1 MMKWVAIFSM
11 ALLLGACAERPSDEM
26 ARVIEPDVGVR
37 ALADIRQWYEDTA
50 DSCPEGSDRPAVLCS
65 GVLLRATEN
74 NPAFLPWDPS
84 PASLARG
91 AVSFSYL
98 RADVN
103 FTQLVFTYRNGYIL
117 YPSDKR
123 PKGSLDIAVLC
134 AFPMDADTYNRPTEQ
149 GCGENTVD
157 RRPAATRACDV
168 HGIDGLGRWSA
179 LFAAMD
185 NKYSG
190 QCGWNVREGQA
201 DAAARFVLSLRAH
214 EAMPEAQRALANELR
229 LATWPK
235 GSGPRLPIRAFFY
248 VPAAEGSLAKA
259 RDDQR
264 RYFEAYGGFM
274 PILRLMLPSTVGGK
288 ASFAYD
294 SDDQRVSP

>member
-1 MMKWVAIFSM
+1 MKRITVFGI
-11 ALLLGACAERPSDEM
+11 ALLLGACAVRPSGEKS
-26 ARVIEPDVGVR
+26 RTITPDPGTQAVTDV
-37 ALADIRQWYEDTA
+37 RQWYESTMDR
-50 DSCPEGSDRPAVLCS
+50 CPGGVDRPAVLCS

-117 YPSDKR
+117 YPPDKR

-157 RRPAATRACDV
+157 RRPVATRACDV
-168 HGIDGLGRWSA
+168 QGIDGLDRWHA

-214 EAMPEAQRALANELR
+214 EAMPDAQRALANELR

-235 GSGPRLPIRAFFY
+235 GSGPRIPIRAFFY
-248 VPAAEGSLAKA
+248 VPAAEGSLSKA

-274 PILRLMLPSTVGGK
+274 PILRLRLPSSVGEK

-294 SDDQRVSP
+294 ATDQQVSP